1 MNSVNEA
8 CSQLKQNY
16 DACFNTWFTEKFL
29 RGDHST
35 DSCGPFFKV
44 YRECV
49 RVSYLDS
56 STQKSF
62 ITLLSFLL
70 QKAIQEQNIDL
81 KEIEKEIMG
90 TEEELK
96 PPGSK

>member
-1 MNSVNEA
+1 MNSVSEA

-49 RVSYLDS
+49 R
-56 STQKSF
+56 
-62 ITLLSFLL
+62 
-70 QKAIQEQNIDL
+70 KAIQEQNIDL
-81 KEIEKEIMG
+81 KEIEKEVMG
-90 TEEELK
+90 TENEFK
-96 PPGSK
+96 TPDGSK